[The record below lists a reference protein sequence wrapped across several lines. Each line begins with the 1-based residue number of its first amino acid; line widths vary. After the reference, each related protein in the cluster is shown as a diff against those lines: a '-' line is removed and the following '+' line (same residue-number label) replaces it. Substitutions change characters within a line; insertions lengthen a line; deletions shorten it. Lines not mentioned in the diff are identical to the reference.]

1 MGILKRLFKRDPRA
15 QLAKMAGDFKLPSL
29 PKVAM
34 EVRALLRKEDS
45 TNREIGECL
54 KRDPGLTMRLLQS
67 VNSAATA
74 RPRRISEPTQ
84 AVGLLGRANLEYLV
98 LAHATRDALP
108 NPKATG
114 YSQEQFWEIAT
125 RRASL
130 AETISRQVKPAEA
143 GVAYASSLLQ
153 DMAIPILA
161 KVMRREYRPLLAEV
175 DGNWA
180 VLDGLE
186 RETLGWDHGDF
197 GGLMCEAWNFP
208 DEITAAVTSHHRD
221 AHEELP
227 VPDAVRAVAFIQSP
241 QLSPEGLAQ
250 LEANLDETFGFS
262 PNETRTLL
270 DLHFA
275 A

>member
-1 MGILKRLFKRDPRA
+1 MGILKRLFNRDPKA

-34 EVRALLRKEDS
+34 EVRALLRKDDS
-45 TNREIGECL
+45 SNRDIGECL

-67 VNSAATA
+67 VNSAAAA
-74 RPRRISEPTQ
+74 RTRRIADPTQ

-114 YSQEQFWEIAT
+114 YSAEQFWQIAT
-125 RRASL
+125 QRASL
-130 AETISRQVKPAEA
+130 AETISRHVKPAEA
-143 GVAYASSLLQ
+143 GIAYASSLLQ

-161 KVMRREYRPLLAEV
+161 KVMRNEYRPLLAQV
-175 DGNWA
+175 DGDWS
-180 VLDGLE
+180 VLDELE

-197 GGLMCEAWNFP
+197 GGLMCEAWQFP

-227 VPDAVRAVAFIQSP
+227 VPGAVRAVAFMQSAT
-241 QLSPEGLAQ
+241 LSPGDLAR
-250 LEANLDETFGFS
+250 LEEDLDQTFGIS
-262 PNETRTLL
+262 PNETRKLL
-270 DLHFA
+270 DVHFA

>member
-1 MGILKRLFKRDPRA
+1 MGILKRLFKRDPKA

-34 EVRALLRKEDS
+34 EVRALLRDDNS
-45 TNREIGECL
+45 SNRDIGECL
-54 KRDPGLTMRLLQS
+54 KRDAGLTMRLLQS
-67 VNSAATA
+67 VNSAAAA
-74 RPRRISEPTQ
+74 RTRRISDPSQ

-125 RRASL
+125 QRAAL
-130 AETISRQVKPAEA
+130 AETISRHVKPAEA
-143 GVAYASSLLQ
+143 GISYAGSLLQ

-161 KVMRREYRPLLAEV
+161 KVMRKEYRPLLAEV
-175 DGNWA
+175 DGNWG
-180 VLDGLE
+180 VLDELE

-197 GGLMCEAWNFP
+197 GGLMCESWQFP

-221 AHEELP
+221 VHEELP
-227 VPDAVRAVAFIQSP
+227 VPDAVRVVAFIQSP
-241 QLSPEGLAQ
+241 SLGPEDLAR
-250 LEANLDETFGFS
+250 LEEDLDQTFGMS
-262 PNETRTLL
+262 PTDTRKLL

>member
-1 MGILKRLFKRDPRA
+1 MGILKRLFKRDPKV
-15 QLAKMAGDFKLPSL
+15 QLTKMAGDFKLPSL

-34 EVRALLRKEDS
+34 EVRALLRKDDTS
-45 TNREIGECL
+45 NRDIGECL

-67 VNSAATA
+67 VNSASSA
-74 RPRRISEPTQ
+74 RRNRVADPTQ

-114 YSQEQFWEIAT
+114 YSEDQFWEIASQ
-125 RRASL
+125 RASL

-143 GVAYASSLLQ
+143 SIAYASSLLQ

-161 KVMRREYRPLLAEV
+161 KVMRKEYRPLLAEV
-175 DGNWA
+175 DGNWGE
-180 VLDGLE
+180 LDGLE
-186 RETLGWDHGDF
+186 RETLGWDHGEF
-197 GGLMCEAWNFP
+197 GGLMCEAWQFP

-227 VPDAVRAVAFIQSP
+227 VPDAVRAVAFVQSAK
-241 QLSPEGLAQ
+241 LSPEDLAR
-250 LEANLDETFGFS
+250 LEEDLDNIFGIS
-262 PNETRTLL
+262 PNETRKLL
-270 DLHFA
+270 EMHFA